1 MIKKTIMCSAFALFL
16 SAGAPPVA
24 EANGFVLMDSG
35 QGNTGVVSTREAPS
49 YKGVTVAVD
58 PTKKK
63 SQRRRSVHYGTNNY
77 GGAAVRKKQ
86 PGPVSY
92 GNTRKTTSTRSG
104 TYGSRATGT
113 EDIEKLS
120 PLRAYQA
127 RRKAANKKKHQERLQ
142 RESEKKYGKPRDA
155 GTTRNARASGYTPQT
170 GGGSFVLPQK

>member
-1 MIKKTIMCSAFALFL
+1 MFKKTIMCSAFALFL
-16 SAGAPPVA
+16 SAGAPSTA

-63 SQRRRSVHYGTNNY
+63 AQRRRSVHYGTNNY
-77 GGAAVRKKQ
+77 GGSAVRQKP

-92 GNTRKTTSTRSG
+92 GNTREPTNTRSG
-104 TYGSRATGT
+104 TYGSRARGT
-113 EDIEKLS
+113 EDVEKLS

-127 RRKAANKKKHQERLQ
+127 RRKAANRKKYEERLQ
-142 RESEKKYGKPRDA
+142 RESERKYGRPRDA
-155 GTTRNARASGYTPQT
+155 GTTRNARSSGYKPNTSN
-170 GGGSFVLPQK
+170 GSFVLPQK